1 MSKGA
6 LKTQEPRRYR
16 REGTKFHG
24 SSFFLFF
31 YFFRSSVPPLAVK
44 VHLCLTVLKHTQV
57 EGGKSSSA
65 GKWKRARE
73 PEQSSCF
80 TEKEKNPGSEIQV
93 ALETR
98 RQKIFLEK
106 LKV

>member
-1 MSKGA
+1 MVLVLLFS
-6 LKTQEPRRYR
+6 
-16 REGTKFHG
+16 
-24 SSFFLFF
+24 FLFF
-31 YFFRSSVPPLAVK
+31 FLSSVPPLAVK

-57 EGGKSSSA
+57 EGGGKSSSP